1 MGKQQIFAAE
11 HIDNHRAV
19 CKRGGG
25 FNRIRQAAADF
36 RRNHQAVHHNLDIV
50 FVIFFQFDFFRQ
62 IIKIAVHTH
71 AHKAGP
77 ARRVQFFLMFAFSPA
92 DDRRHNL
99 DFRALFH
106 RKHAV
111 HDAVHRLAD
120 DFPPANRAMRNP
132 DARIQKAQVVVNF
145 RHRSDGGTRVFGGGF
160 LVNGNCRGK
169 PVNRIDIRFFHL
181 P

>member
-19 CKRGGG
+19 GQRGGG
-25 FNRIRQAAADF
+25 FNRIRQAASDF
-36 RRNHQAVHHNLDIV
+36 RCNHQAVHDDLDIV
-50 FVIFFQFDFFRQ
+50 FVVFFQFDFFRQ
-62 IIKIAVHTH
+62 IIKIAVHAH
-71 AHKAGP
+71 AHKAGTP
-77 ARRVQFFLMFAFSPA
+77 RRVQFFLMLAFPPA

-99 DFRALFH
+99 NFRALFH

-111 HDAVHRLAD
+111 HDAVDRLAGN
-120 DFPPANRAMRNP
+120 FAAANRAMRNP
-132 DARIQKAQVVVNF
+132 NARIQKAQIVVNF

-160 LVNGNCRGK
+160 LVNGNRRGK